1 MILITRPN
9 EEAKIL
15 KNELTKQGV
24 RCVINS
30 LISFKLHFKQI
41 PFHKKNYYLIS
52 SVQSVRT
59 LSKYKK
65 KYLQLLQDGEFLV
78 VGSKVA
84 SELKK
89 ICLPKIIKVTED
101 TDAMLKFLIKN
112 KLLTLQSRKIIFLS
126 GSVIN
131 KHFLHEVKKNNIGLK
146 RVILYS
152 VKPLLLKPAT
162 IKLIKENKIN
172 QIVLY
177 SGFTAEILIKQI
189 KAKRLENAISK
200 IEVCSMSKRIN
211 KVVKNSSLFRQT
223 FVSKKPNQK
232 SMISLLKLKKAQ

>member
-1 MILITRPN
+1 M
-9 EEAKIL
+9 
-15 KNELTKQGV
+15 
-24 RCVINS
+24 
-30 LISFKLHFKQI
+30 
-41 PFHKKNYYLIS
+41 
-52 SVQSVRT
+52 
-59 LSKYKK
+59 
-65 KYLQLLQDGEFLV
+65 
-78 VGSKVA
+78 GSKVA

>member
-24 RCVINS
+24 TCTINS
-30 LISFKLHFKQI
+30 LISFKLNFKHI
-41 PFHKKNYYLIS
+41 PFNKKNYYLIS

-59 LSKYKK
+59 LYKYKK
-65 KYLQLLQDGEFLV
+65 KYLQLLQDGEFLI

-101 TDAMLKFLIKN
+101 TDAMLKFLLKN
-112 KLLTLQSRKIIFLS
+112 KLLTLHCRKIIFLS
-126 GSVIN
+126 GSVVN
-131 KHFLHEVKKNNIGLK
+131 KYFLQEVKKNNISLK
-146 RVILYS
+146 RVVLYS

-162 IKLIKENKIN
+162 IKLIKEGRISH
-172 QIVLY
+172 ILLY
-177 SGFTAEILIKQI
+177 SGYTAEILIKQI
-189 KAKRLENAISK
+189 KAKRLQNAMFK
-200 IEVCSMSKRIN
+200 IKVLSLSNRIN
-211 KVVKNSSLFRQT
+211 EIVKKSSLFKKIY
-223 FVSKKPNQK
+223 VSKKPSQK
-232 SMISLLKLKKAQ
+232 SIISLIRLKKAQ